1 MSFSLSSGAASTF
14 YDRRANLY
22 GAPRVGIFKAETSHI
37 PGNEAPVYLGIISPV
52 DRFFLQTQRV
62 LLLISLVSDRRVF
75 PFSFT
80 IPPRHSSHP
89 TFLHTMHFLLGSCL
103 LTSFFFL
110 VARTAWVA
118 RRGTVVYFSPYRA
131 PRSSRT
137 WPRFRAHVSKPV
149 KFRRRVVY
157 RADEFALRGYGP
169 FVVSD
174 TWRRGDTYAKSTQRD
189 RPHLIPEVL

>member
-1 MSFSLSSGAASTF
+1 MSFSLSPGAASTF

-52 DRFFLQTQRV
+52 DRFFLPAQKV
-62 LLLISLVSDRRVF
+62 LLLISLVSDRSVSLLF
-75 PFSFT
+75 Y
-80 IPPRHSSHP
+80 HP
-89 TFLHTMHFLLGSCL
+89 TTSLFSPHFSSYNALFTRILLVDK
-103 LTSFFFL
+103 FFL
-110 VARTAWVA
+110 SRCTHRVSRAVRNG
-118 RRGTVVYFSPYRA
+118 RLLPPYRGLRE
-131 PRSSRT
+131 PG
-137 WPRFRAHVSKPV
+137 PVFRAHVSEPV

-157 RADEFALRGYGP
+157 RADEFALRGYRP

-174 TWRRGDTYAKSTQRD
+174 TWRRGDTYAESTQRD